1 MKREITFGNQIAM
14 VERSKTAAMLE
25 IPRANSDSL
34 AILSDAID
42 ENDGITVIAFYPN
55 KGKVQIIAD
64 RTVSNTE
71 VIDMICDAIGRVF
84 DCDTRVNYACAEDS
98 I

>member
-1 MKREITFGNQIAM
+1 MKREITFGDQIAM

-34 AILSDAID
+34 AILADAID
-42 ENDGITVIAFYPN
+42 ENYGITVIAFYPN
-55 KGKVQIIAD
+55 KGKVQFIVD